1 MTKRGSALVIF
12 ALLGFTLL
20 ACPLGRKDNELGGE
34 CHSAN
39 DCPMGTT
46 GLRCKDNKYCTKA
59 CTSDADCAA
68 AKGGAMTCVSNEC
81 TRK

>member
-1 MTKRGSALVIF
+1 MKRSSAFILF
-12 ALLGFTLL
+12 AALGFTLL
-20 ACPLGRKDNELGGE
+20 ACPLGRKDNELGGD
-34 CHSAN
+34 CQSAN

-46 GLRCKDNKYCTKA
+46 GLHCKDNKYCTKA

-68 AKGGAMTCVSNEC
+68 AKGGGMTCASGAC